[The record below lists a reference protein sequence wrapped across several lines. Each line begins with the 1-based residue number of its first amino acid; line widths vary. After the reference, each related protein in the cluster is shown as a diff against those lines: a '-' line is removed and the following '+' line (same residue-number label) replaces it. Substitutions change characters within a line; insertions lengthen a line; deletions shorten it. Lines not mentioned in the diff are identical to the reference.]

1 MKDNSQKNSQTDI
14 IEAGG
19 TTENLQESFIEL
31 FSRFLLSTVIIFVG
45 GFIGD
50 LVLSIVCMIIYAV
63 LSKVYLSILA
73 VLLYLALPMTIF
85 IKLFKNK
92 KALYVPVGLCFM
104 HFIFFPTA
112 FLYILKFIHIID

>member
-1 MKDNSQKNSQTDI
+1 MKDNSQKNSHTGI
-14 IEAGG
+14 IETGG
-19 TTENLQESFIEL
+19 TKDNFIEL
-31 FSRFLLSTVIIFVG
+31 FSRFLLNTFKIFVG

-63 LSKVYLSILA
+63 LSKVYLSKLA
-73 VLLYLALPMTIF
+73 VLIYLALPITIF